1 MTVIRLLAQVQ
12 NEIPIV
18 SIAMASQNMARLV
31 AISKRVDALESIVD
45 PHKFQTKMEEAF
57 EFVLAEVNRKYD
69 QIQTVVEDFRRLLA
83 RAEKSTGSITQATG
97 VATEFDRIMNE
108 FDSNMDRKL
117 TETNKQ
123 IANYHDIMDELGL
136 KAENIQKDID
146 RLQIRNRLETQE
158 TKLVKA
164 EQNIMVI
171 EQKLLQ
177 LGTFSSNLA
186 IYAQAAEHT
195 PPARG
200 RSQTTKERSKS
211 LQGAARILR
220 GLTPVHEPHILPE
233 PELLV
238 PERELPTLVL
248 Q

>member
-12 NEIPIV
+12 NESRIV
-18 SIAMASQNMARLV
+18 SIAMAGRVLAL
-31 AISKRVDALESIVD
+31 SKRVEALEAMVD
-45 PHKFQTKMEEAF
+45 PQKSQKAF
-57 EFVLAEVNRKYD
+57 EFVLAEVDRKYD

-83 RAEKSTGSITQATG
+83 RAEKSIGSITQATG
-97 VATEFDRIMNE
+97 VATEFDKIMNE

-117 TETNKQ
+117 KEANKQ
-123 IANYHDIMDELGL
+123 IANYHDITDELGL
-136 KAENIQKDID
+136 KAKDIQKDINK
-146 RLQIRNRLETQE
+146 LQIRNRLETQE
-158 TKLVKA
+158 TKLLKA

-177 LGTFSSNLA
+177 LGTFSTNLA

-220 GLTPVHEPHILPE
+220 GLTPVHEPDIRPE

-238 PERELPTLVL
+238 VPGPRELPTVVL

>member
-12 NEIPIV
+12 NESRRV
-18 SIAMASQNMARLV
+18 SIAMAARIL
-31 AISKRVDALESIVD
+31 ALSKRVEALEAMVD
-45 PHKFQTKMEEAF
+45 PQKSQKAF
-57 EFVLAEVNRKYD
+57 EFVLAEVDRKYD

-83 RAEKSTGSITQATG
+83 RAEKSIGSITQATG
-97 VATEFDRIMNE
+97 VATEFDKIMNE

-117 TETNKQ
+117 KEANKQ
-123 IANYHDIMDELGL
+123 IANYQDITDELGL
-136 KAENIQKDID
+136 KAKDIQKDINK
-146 RLQIRNRLETQE
+146 LQIRNRLETQE
-158 TKLVKA
+158 TKLLKA
-164 EQNIMVI
+164 EQDIMVI

-177 LGTFSSNLA
+177 LGTFSTNLA

-220 GLTPVHEPHILPE
+220 GLTPVHEPDILPE

-238 PERELPTLVL
+238 VPKPRELPTLVL